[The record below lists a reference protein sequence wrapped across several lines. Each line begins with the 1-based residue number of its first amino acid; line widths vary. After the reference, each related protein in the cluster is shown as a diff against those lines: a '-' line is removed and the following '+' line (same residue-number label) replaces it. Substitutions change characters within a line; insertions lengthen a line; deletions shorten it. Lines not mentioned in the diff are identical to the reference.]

1 MASIESLNKQVG
13 KILTSHMNQKV
24 TETREHLNKWNE
36 SIDEVRAEAN
46 KQCQRV
52 IKLPKYKDWN
62 LNFMTQ

>member
-1 MASIESLNKQVG
+1 
-13 KILTSHMNQKV
+13 MNQKV